1 MKQLHLTRFGIFTIA
16 VAAFSAVVCQ
26 AQAQTAVELAFN
38 PHNIIGDAEVL
49 DHTAMTLD
57 EVRNFL
63 SLKGGFLS
71 TFQTNSCLDTDLYN
85 PTGVYKPCTGPVK
98 TAAEIIYDRAIT
110 NRVNPKFLIV
120 LLQKEGSLVELKT
133 KPSQTRVDW
142 AVGYGCPDSGG
153 CSPRYQGFW
162 RQINSASLQ
171 FRDYME
177 NSQLYNYKPN
187 QTYTVSNTGR
197 EPMVVTPQNL
207 ATAALYNYTP
217 HVYNGNFNFFNIWQR
232 YFPRITSTYPNG
244 SLLQVEGEKGVWLI
258 QNGKKRPFVS
268 KGALSSRYD
277 TSRILKTT
285 ATQLS
290 TYVTGAPIKFP
301 QYALVRSPSGGIF
314 LLDGDSKRPITSGTS
329 FKKLGFNPEEVV
341 SASWD
346 DINAYQNGT
355 PITATSSYP
364 TGTLLQDKTT
374 GGIYWVQDNTKAP
387 ILDRIIIQTK
397 FKGRKAAPVSS
408 KELAAIP
415 TTAPILF
422 EDGQLL
428 KSLTSTSV
436 FVIADGQKHPI
447 YSGTIFEKLGY
458 KWENV
463 ITVSPKILYYY
474 PQGEALKEPEAIAQP
489 PLVSDQASADNSISK
504 S

>member
-1 MKQLHLTRFGIFTIA
+1 MKQTNLKRFGLFAIA
-16 VAAFSAVVCQ
+16 LTAITASAWQ
-26 AQAQTAVELAFN
+26 AKAQTLAEQTFN

-49 DHTAMTLD
+49 DSSAMSLD

-71 TFQTNSCLDTDLYN
+71 TYQTNTCLDTDLYN

-110 NRVNPKFLIV
+110 NKVNPKFLIV

-162 RQINSASLQ
+162 KQVNSASLQ

-177 NSQLYNYKPN
+177 NPQLYNYKPN

-217 HVYNGNFNFFNIWQR
+217 HVYNGNFNFYNIWQR
-232 YFPRITSTYPNG
+232 YFPRISSAYPNG

-285 ATQLS
+285 ATQLAA
-290 TYVTGAPIKFP
+290 YNTGSPIKFP
-301 QYALVRSPSGGIF
+301 QYALVRSPNGGIF
-314 LLDGDSKRPITSGTS
+314 LLDGDYKRPITSSAS

-364 TGTLLQDKTT
+364 TGALLQDKKT

-387 ILDRIIIQTK
+387 ILDRVIIQIK
-397 FKGRKAAPVSS
+397 FKGRKATPVSS

-415 TTAPILF
+415 TVAPILF

-447 YSGTIFEKLGY
+447 YSGKIFEKLGY

-463 ITVSPKILYYY
+463 INVSPKILYYY
-474 PQGEALKEPEAIAQP
+474 PQGEPLKELQTGTQP
-489 PLVSDQASADNSISK
+489 PLVSDQANAANTISK